1 MSTLTDDDLTRL
13 LDEAGQATPVPD
25 DGIQAVLVALEDV
38 PAPVSLRRRRPVQ
51 LVAAAAVVCAAFLG
65 GALLQGGGGASERA
79 TTALSS
85 APTEEAL
92 SGLESP
98 AAPDQAAPQDS
109 ESSNLDA
116 TQDFAGAGAARQ
128 SGALSGES
136 PAASA
141 PVPAPAPGQPA
152 DETAAAPGVQAPAPD
167 GARIVKNG
175 SIALIVG
182 DGRVTP
188 TLTAVQQLATSAG
201 GLVQSAQTQES
212 GRTPSGS
219 VVLRVPV
226 ANFEDVVT
234 RVRSLDAEVRSATT
248 TGRDV
253 TAEYTD
259 VESQLRTLRAARERF
274 LTILA
279 GATSI
284 PDVLTVQQ
292 RVDDTTGQ
300 IDQLEGQRALLE
312 DQSDTATLEVTVTQ
326 ADDPVVAATEE
337 PDDGLGKAFRDGW
350 EGFTSGVEA
359 LVAASGRAL
368 VVLLCAA
375 VVVVGLRLGWRA
387 SRRRLV

>member
-13 LDEAGQATPVPD
+13 LDDAARAHPVPP
-25 DGIQAVLVALEDV
+25 DGTAEVLAAVEVA
-38 PAPVSLRRRRPVQ
+38 PAPLRRRRPVQ
-51 LVAAAAVVCAAFLG
+51 LVAAAAVVWTAFVG
-65 GALLQGGGGASERA
+65 GAVLLGGGGALEPA
-79 TTALSS
+79 TTAMSS
-85 APTEEAL
+85 GPTEEAL
-92 SGLESP
+92 SGPESEAVP
-98 AAPDQAAPQDS
+98 EPAPQDS
-109 ESSNLDA
+109 GSFALDA
-116 TQDFAGAGAARQ
+116 AQDFAGAGAAGQ
-128 SGALSGES
+128 SGALSGEA

-152 DETAAAPGVQAPAPD
+152 DESAAAPGVQAPAPD

-226 ANFEDVVT
+226 ASFEDVVA
-234 RVRSLDAEVRSATT
+234 RVRSLDAEVRTATT
-248 TGRDV
+248 SGRDV

-259 VESQLRTLRAARERF
+259 VEAQLRTLRAARERF
-274 LTILA
+274 LVILSDASTI
-279 GATSI
+279 GDI
-284 PDVLTVQQ
+284 LTVQQ
-292 RVDDTTGQ
+292 RVDDVTGQ
-300 IDQLEGQRALLE
+300 IDRLEGQRALLQ

-326 ADDPVVAATEE
+326 ADDPVVAATQE
-337 PDDGLGKAFRDGW
+337 PDDGLGKAFRDAW
-350 EGFTSGVEA
+350 EGFTSGLEA
-359 LVAASGRAL
+359 LVAASGRAV
-368 VVLLCAA
+368 VVLLCAVVA
-375 VVVVGLRLGWRA
+375 VVVLRFGWRA